1 MSISTRT
8 RQGFTLIEL
17 LVVISII
24 AILAGLLLPA
34 VTLVKNK
41 ANQTANGNNQKQI
54 VTSMVAYQG
63 DFEGSWPVAIHSAAT
78 DITGGAVT
86 VLSKNVAYA
95 SLETL
100 AASAQLPNAIFRA
113 KGQTQ
118 TGVGGTGNANPAR
131 LPTDTTNFPTSA
143 WSSRNAGGGEIAWAY
158 DWSTPGEVASYRI
171 LLADRANWHRTRVM
185 AVAADSSLR
194 ALNAA
199 SGTGTTF
206 GMDTSAVVA
215 AIGAT
220 VNADARGGGPN
231 GENSNGGDDGIYTQT
246 GDGTAATGAA
256 AAGNTTNGNGDG
268 RRAWVK

>member
-1 MSISTRT
+1 MSTYRT

-63 DFEGSWPVAIHSAAT
+63 DYDGSWPVATNAT
-78 DITGGAVT
+78 GDLTAGTVDIS
-86 VLSKNVAYA
+86 LKKVAYA
-95 SLETL
+95 SLEAL
-100 AASAQLPNAIFRA
+100 AASSQLPNAIFKA

-118 TGVGGTGNANPAR
+118 IAAGGTNNAYPAR

-143 WSSRNAGGGEIAWAY
+143 WSSRINAAGGELAWAY
-158 DWSTPGEVASYRI
+158 DWSAPGDVASYRVI
-171 LLADRANWHRTRVM
+171 LADRANWHRTKVV

-194 ALNAA
+194 AFNAA
-199 SGTGTTF
+199 TGTGNTY
-206 GMDTSAVVA
+206 GMDGNKVVT
-215 AIGAT
+215 AIGLT
-220 VNADARGGGPN
+220 LNPDAKNGGPN
-231 GENSNGGDDGIYTQT
+231 GENTNGAEDEIYTET
-246 GDGTAATGAA
+246 RDGTPASGAA
-256 AAGNTTNGNGDG
+256 VVGNTTNGNGDG
-268 RRAWVK
+268 RRAFVK